1 MTRFTGMAVAVLWLV
16 APAASAQEPAR
27 VEPVVITATKVETP
41 ASRVGASV
49 TVISEDELETYGYE
63 RIEDALRQV
72 PGVEV
77 QRSGSPGKAT
87 SIRIRGASPNQV
99 QVMVD
104 GMRVKSPTL
113 GTAELSELTLDA
125 IERIEVVRGPQSSLH
140 GADAMGGVVNIITK
154 KGRGP
159 ARATVHAEGGNHDTF
174 RERVEVT
181 GAVKAFNFTLSGSR
195 LDSSGQFDNDDTRQT
210 AFAGRVGYDFPW
222 KGELS
227 LTGRYTEVAVELPIH
242 DVNPTIFD
250 PNSESRTRTWLY
262 NVTYTQPVTRWW
274 DLTLRHGQWWNQ
286 LLFRDDPPPPPPFTT
301 FPDTRVRSHIDTRRS
316 EFETVSAFHLARWTT
331 LTVGAEHRAE
341 RGTGRGEFTESID
354 TVSVFVQDELR
365 LFDRLFVTGGARWE
379 DNNRFGSEVVP
390 QVSAAFNVPETG
402 TRLRGAWGRGFRAP
416 TINDLFFPGFGNPDL
431 QPETSESWEAG
442 FDQRLWKERVRF
454 GATYFHNDFEDLIQF
469 VFDPGTFL
477 FAPQNVGR
485 AETQGVEA
493 YVEVEPVAW
502 LLLYANYTYTD
513 TEDLDT
519 GRELR
524 RFSRHRWNTGLSV
537 TPIERL
543 TVFAQASVASSQ
555 FEEEFTPRN
564 PGYYR
569 VDVGGSLRLLG
580 RTGRLERLDLTLRI
594 NNVTDQRYTEVLG
607 FPALGIN
614 ALAGLRAQLR

>member
-1 MTRFTGMAVAVLWLV
+1 MARIVGMALAVLGLGAVTAWGQDV
-16 APAASAQEPAR
+16 ER
-27 VEPVVITATKVETP
+27 VDPIVITATKVETP

-49 TVISEDELETYGYE
+49 TVITEEELESYNYQ

-77 QRSGSPGKAT
+77 QRSGGLGKTT
-87 SIRIRGASPNQV
+87 SIRIRGANPNQV

-113 GTAELSELTLDA
+113 GTAELSEFPLDG

-140 GADAMGGVVNIITK
+140 GADAVGGVVNIITK

-159 ARATVHAEGGNHDTF
+159 VRATVHTEAGNHDTF
-174 RERVEVT
+174 RERAEVT
-181 GAVKAFNFTLSGSR
+181 GAVEAFNFTLSGSR

-227 LTGRYTEVAVELPIH
+227 LTGRFTDLALGLPIH

-262 NVTYTQPVTRWW
+262 SVAYTQPVTRWW
-274 DLTLRHGQWWNQ
+274 DLTIRHGQWWNQ
-286 LLFRDDPPPPPPFTT
+286 FLFWDDLPPPPPFTT
-301 FPDTRVRSHIDTRRS
+301 FPDTRMRNHVDTRRS
-316 EFETVSAFHLARWTT
+316 EVETVNAFHLARWTT

-341 RGTGRGEFTESID
+341 RGTSRGAFTESID

-365 LFDRLFVTGGARWE
+365 LFDRLFITGGARWE

-390 QVSAAFNVPETG
+390 QASAAFNIAETG

-431 QPETSESWEAG
+431 KPETSESWEVG
-442 FDQRLWKERVRF
+442 FDQQILKNRVRF
-454 GATYFHNDFEDLIQF
+454 GATYFHNDFDDLIQF
-469 VFDPGTFL
+469 VFDPVTFL

-485 AETQGVEA
+485 AETKGVEV

-519 GRELR
+519 GLELR
-524 RFSRHRWNTGLSV
+524 RFAHHRWNAGVSA
-537 TPIERL
+537 TPVERL
-543 TVFAQASVASSQ
+543 TVFAQASVVSSQ
-555 FEEEFTPRN
+555 FEGEFAPRN

-569 VDVGGSLRLLG
+569 VDVGGDLRLLG
-580 RTGRLERLDLTLRI
+580 RTGWLERLDLTLRI
-594 NNVTDQRYTEVLG
+594 NNVTDQDYTEVLG